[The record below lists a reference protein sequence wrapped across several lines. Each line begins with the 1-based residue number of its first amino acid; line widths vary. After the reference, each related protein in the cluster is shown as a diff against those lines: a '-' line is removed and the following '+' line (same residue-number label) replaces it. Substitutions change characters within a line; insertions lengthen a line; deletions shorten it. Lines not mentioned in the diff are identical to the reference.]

1 MKVFRQ
7 KAHDP
12 IYWRS
17 FPQSEKEG
25 TKKGIGLADIVINI
39 GKTDVVGQERGAPVL
54 STTCIPRFWV
64 FVQCLSAPPLDACRM
79 QFSLLSLFSVSFG
92 FLLARVALKLRSLRI
107 RPPRLC
113 RL

>member
-54 STTCIPRFWV
+54 GTIPRFWV
-64 FVQCLSAPPLDACRM
+64 FVQCLSVYSLRPHWM

-92 FLLARVALKLRSLRI
+92 FSLARVALKLRSLRI